1 LPHAR
6 ARFFSVRFDTSLLKA
21 NTYNR
26 RRDDRFLARKVALN
40 RETGELIYLSIHS
53 KLTESFLQRKHIV
66 QTITKIGVISL
77 AKILGMSG
85 LIVGLIAGVIY
96 GGILILLGIAGA
108 ASGEEE
114 AATFALAG
122 VGGGLMV
129 MVVVPIFY
137 GGMSF
142 VVGLIYGLVI
152 NLVLSLA
159 GGLELEIRGMK

>member
-1 LPHAR
+1 M
-6 ARFFSVRFDTSLLKA
+6 
-21 NTYNR
+21 
-26 RRDDRFLARKVALN
+26 
-40 RETGELIYLSIHS
+40 
-53 KLTESFLQRKHIV
+53 